1 LFPAGQ
7 QLLRSPIEM
16 GAVMTGMRET
26 ARMVAAIV
34 LMAAAQAA
42 FAFDHSH
49 AGWNALLKQH
59 VVIAGNGH
67 SSRVDYAGFRRDQ
80 RALQS
85 YLEGLSA
92 VADGEYGKWSREQ
105 RLAFLVNAYNAFTVD
120 LVLTRYPEL
129 KSIKDLGSI
138 LQSPWKKEF
147 FALLGARR
155 SLDAVEHGLIR
166 APGSFDEP
174 RIHFAVN
181 CASIGCPMLRAEAYV
196 ADRLDL
202 QLEDTTVRFLGDRS
216 RNRFDT
222 ATGRLEISR
231 IFDWYKADFEKGGRG
246 AGTVAQFLARY
257 ADVVAD
263 DAAAR
268 TLVKQ
273 GAVAIRYT
281 EYDWALN
288 DVMR

>member
-1 LFPAGQ
+1 
-7 QLLRSPIEM
+7 M
-16 GAVMTGMRET
+16 GAMMTGMRET

-181 CASIGCPMLRAEAYV
+181 CASIGCPMLREEAYV
-196 ADRLDL
+196 ADKLEA
-202 QLEDTTVRFLGDRS
+202 QLEEQAMRFLSDRS
-216 RNRFDT
+216 RNRFE
-222 ATGRLEISR
+222 GGKLEVSKL
-231 IFDWYKADFEKGGRG
+231 FDWFKEDFGAREQYFAKYARLLADGPEAQKQVAEGRAPLG
-246 AGTVAQFLARY
+246 FL
-257 ADVVAD
+257 D
-263 DAAAR
+263 
-268 TLVKQ
+268 
-273 GAVAIRYT
+273 
-281 EYDWALN
+281 YDWSLN
-288 DVMR
+288 DVTRDAAREGVRDTSRDARK